1 MHPWSHAA
9 PPNAQRATVTGRGEY
24 PPNEGSANL
33 TRTFPAPRPREYAS
47 PPLAPPNMSPRALE
61 TFPRRPGNLPSAGD
75 SPASREHSRC
85 RVRNNEQRNIPLQ
98 LKFKFQPAAGIFP
111 CGARGRDAREMSV
124 GLFGPIKSPLEVVPN
139 CDRAFEEAH
148 GTVWWWFTPCEPSH
162 SNRAFRS
169 DTRNMTAERHSPR
182 AFASRRFSAV
192 RVAPGRL
199 RRKGAPGRQ
208 IEAGECG
215 AEGRAFSHG
224 S

>member
-1 MHPWSHAA
+1 MVPCSTAQRTTRNGDR
-9 PPNAQRATVTGRGEY
+9 PGGISPQRRQREPNANLPRAAAGNI
-24 PPNEGSANL
+24 P
-33 TRTFPAPRPREYAS
+33 
-47 PPLAPPNMSPRALE
+47 PPLAPPNMSPTPRAPE